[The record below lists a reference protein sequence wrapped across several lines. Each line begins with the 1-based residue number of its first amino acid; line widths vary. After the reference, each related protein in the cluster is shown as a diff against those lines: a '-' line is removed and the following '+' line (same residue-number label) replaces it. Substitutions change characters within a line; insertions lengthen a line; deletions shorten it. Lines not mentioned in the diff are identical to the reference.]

1 MTSTVTSGSLT
12 TTTTSLAL
20 MTTTAATLPTD
31 CRSNLLR
38 NPGFESPPQRFET
51 VVANPNIPIRPGP
64 RPPGVYE
71 FTDVPATWEIAHSP
85 KARHKNGDIV
95 KANVPNVVDA
105 AHYKSHSGDYY
116 VFMSLDQN
124 SPDQNGLPEG
134 DPMPLTIKTSLRLS
148 VQREYRLAFYYALG
162 DNQGLG
168 EQCTLA
174 VALNGRIQGEMIG
187 ITPSPAGTYVRAER
201 TLRHPNAA
209 SAFPDQLVTSFVSTI
224 PTTAHVQFSHAFSFA
239 QEIIFQC
246 KRAGLTQVDLLL
258 DDMSLV
264 DGDDACIVAPPACS
278 PAPSINLIPD
288 NSFEN
293 VNADPNAMT
302 SWSPLYGP
310 SLSNRNNPFRRQV
323 SSSRY
328 KAQDGSHLLV
338 GHINSTT
345 WGSNLVNMFFYNMRL
360 DSPYRLSFHHSIGEL
375 QSFGS
380 VGCDLNV
387 RIKGAAESVAS
398 FSHNLPLHATARPGQ
413 WEYVEW
419 TVQRIGKVATS
430 QLTFTVQCGDGSRV
444 IDPREYDFELL
455 LDNISLVDLN
465 ECRQGPAVSTTIS
478 RPSNTNTRG
487 PNDATA
493 TCGRRPNAYPV
504 DASGGESKLYNKNR
518 DASPAVLDTPFIPC
532 GTSFDQELDFAYGYL
547 KWDSG
552 LKGNDSAIY
561 SYLGW
566 PSELEVLTYRQ
577 RVSGKA
583 NVLGLMQAV
592 KNLAGF
598 VGDITSLINAA
609 VEGITKVVDFF
620 ATIRPSIGFTIPLNM
635 FPPGFAGSSFDGNNI
650 LLYTAELGEK
660 EAGFSAAKSEVERI
674 VNAYGLAGK
683 AEPRVNLWCVDCG
696 LTGEL
701 TVAGSASISV
711 INGPTSLR
719 LELGGN
725 IAAGMHLGLEAYV
738 EKEAEF
744 KKKLGTVALPGL
756 SIPGII
762 TVGPLAT
769 FSVDGKV
776 GVAALG
782 RVLLGGKVE
791 FPQIKAVLD
800 VIDLD
805 ASELSGFKPTF
816 TPRFEAGGELTISSS
831 LGMPIS
837 VGIGIDILNGAFEKG
852 VALVTRPYIGT
863 EIHWN
868 TPPIGTGVDED
879 GCDGIDWSLGI
890 GTEFEMDVFDNSIA
904 IGQWEGPKIAEG
916 CLGNTIPDAEE
927 SKPVSPENPN
937 EPATAK
943 PKENPIYQLPPVE
956 ELMAG
961 QPIAPAPGQATDV
974 PVAEGQ
980 ARLRDVSDKVNLIA
994 GDDGSLYLG
1003 SQNTTSSLFAQGL
1016 NIVYGAD
1023 KRYLAWHPDTMG
1035 AYGISRLRLVD
1046 EGTALF
1052 GQLSATLVPVRAAQ
1066 RNVYLVLGAPYL
1078 LSETNFYSLAWC
1090 NSPLYKG
1097 SKIFMVR
1104 NFDDAMQRL
1113 KSPEVQWIVT
1123 GAEIS
1128 ECGPLILKHDLPP
1141 LKELP

>member
-1 MTSTVTSGSLT
+1 MKRRMAHTFWSAISTV
-12 TTTTSLAL
+12 
-20 MTTTAATLPTD
+20 
-31 CRSNLLR
+31 LR
-38 NPGFESPPQRFET
+38 G
-51 VVANPNIPIRPGP
+51 
-64 RPPGVYE
+64 
-71 FTDVPATWEIAHSP
+71 
-85 KARHKNGDIV
+85 
-95 KANVPNVVDA
+95 
-105 AHYKSHSGDYY
+105 
-116 VFMSLDQN
+116 
-124 SPDQNGLPEG
+124 
-134 DPMPLTIKTSLRLS
+134 
-148 VQREYRLAFYYALG
+148 
-162 DNQGLG
+162 
-168 EQCTLA
+168 
-174 VALNGRIQGEMIG
+174 
-187 ITPSPAGTYVRAER
+187 
-201 TLRHPNAA
+201 
-209 SAFPDQLVTSFVSTI
+209 
-224 PTTAHVQFSHAFSFA
+224 
-239 QEIIFQC
+239 
-246 KRAGLTQVDLLL
+246 
-258 DDMSLV
+258 
-264 DGDDACIVAPPACS
+264 
-278 PAPSINLIPD
+278 
-288 NSFEN
+288 
-293 VNADPNAMT
+293 
-302 SWSPLYGP
+302 
-310 SLSNRNNPFRRQV
+310 
-323 SSSRY
+323 
-328 KAQDGSHLLV
+328 
-338 GHINSTT
+338 
-345 WGSNLVNMFFYNMRL
+345 GSNLVNIFFYNMRL
-360 DSPYRLSFHHSIGEL
+360 DSQYRLSFYHSIGEL
-375 QSFGS
+375 QSFGC

-387 RIKGAAESVAS
+387 RIKGAAESVVS
-398 FSHNLPLHATARPGQ
+398 FSQNLPLHATARLGQ

-419 TVQRIGKVATS
+419 TVQRMGKVATS

-465 ECRQGPAVSTTIS
+465 ECRQGPAASTTIS
-478 RPSNTNTRG
+478 RPGNTNTRG

-493 TCGRRPNAYPV
+493 TCGRRPNAYLV
-504 DASGGESKLYNKNR
+504 DANGGESKLYNNNR

-552 LKGNDSAIY
+552 LNGNDSAIY

-566 PSELEVLTYRQ
+566 PSELVVLTYAQ

-609 VEGITKVVDFF
+609 VEGVAKVVDFF
-620 ATIRPSIGFTIPLNM
+620 ATIRPSIGFTIPSICFLQ
-635 FPPGFAGSSFDGNNI
+635 A
-650 LLYTAELGEK
+650 
-660 EAGFSAAKSEVERI
+660 
-674 VNAYGLAGK
+674 LAG
-683 AEPRVNLWCVDCG
+683 PR
-696 LTGEL
+696 LTATTSSL
-701 TVAGSASISV
+701 AGSASISV

-719 LELGGN
+719 LEVGGN
-725 IAAGMHLGLEAYV
+725 IAAGMHRGLEAYV

-744 KKKLGTVALPGL
+744 KKKLGTVALPGV

-791 FPQIKAVLD
+791 FPEIKAVLD

-837 VGIGIDILNGAFEKG
+837 VGIGIDFLNGAFEKG

-868 TPPIGTGVDED
+868 TTPIGTGVDED

-904 IGQWEGPKIAEG
+904 IGEWEGPNIAEG

-927 SKPVSPENPN
+927 PKPVSPENPN

-943 PKENPIYQLPPVE
+943 PKESPIHKLPLVE

-974 PVAEGQ
+974 PVAQGQ
-980 ARLRDVSDKVNLIA
+980 ARLRDVSDKVNLVA

-1003 SQNTTSSLFAQGL
+1003 SQNTASSLFAQGL

-1035 AYGISRLRLVD
+1035 ADGISRLRLVD

-1052 GQLSATLVPVRAAQ
+1052 GQLSATLVPVRAA
-1066 RNVYLVLGAPYL
+1066 
-1078 LSETNFYSLAWC
+1078 
-1090 NSPLYKG
+1090 
-1097 SKIFMVR
+1097 
-1104 NFDDAMQRL
+1104 
-1113 KSPEVQWIVT
+1113 
-1123 GAEIS
+1123 
-1128 ECGPLILKHDLPP
+1128 
-1141 LKELP
+1141 